1 MRLSTTDEAIPMEFK
16 GDSDL
21 LRTLIDHLPDCFI
34 YVKDA
39 QSRFIFTNVPHLK
52 LLGLASVEE
61 VVGRTDFDFFP
72 KELAEQYYADEQKVI
87 TSGKPVLDREEETV
101 YPDGNRIRVLTTKVP
116 LLADDGSVVG
126 VMGIT
131 RDITRLKQLEDE
143 LREQSITD
151 ELTGAYNRRWLKRDL
166 PILLNA
172 FARAGQPVSLIM
184 FDIDVLKEI
193 NDKYGHALG
202 DEALKTFT
210 RTTRKLLKRSTD
222 VLVRFGGD
230 EFLLVLFNVEPPDAE
245 QFAGELLQEMR
256 QTNIMDATAGE
267 EPVHVTFSAGVFGQ
281 KITEIIEPVI
291 KHADT
296 ALYAA
301 KDQGRNRVVLY
312 TPELEARP

>member
-1 MRLSTTDEAIPMEFK
+1 MEFK

-52 LLGLASVEE
+52 LLGLTSVED

-193 NDKYGHALG
+193 NDKYGHAVG

-230 EFLLVLFNVEPPDAE
+230 EFLLVLFNVEPSVAE
-245 QFAGELLQEMR
+245 QFASDLLQEMR
-256 QTNIMDATAGE
+256 QTNILDAAAEE
-267 EPVHVTFSAGVFGQ
+267 EPIHVTFSAGVFGQ
-281 KITEIIEPVI
+281 KITEMIEPVI

-301 KDQGRNRVVLY
+301 KDRGRNRVVLY

>member
-1 MRLSTTDEAIPMEFK
+1 MEFK

-39 QSRFIFTNVPHLK
+39 QSRFIFTNVAHLK
-52 LLGLASVEE
+52 LLGLASVED

-193 NDKYGHALG
+193 NDKYGHAVG
-202 DEALKTFT
+202 DEALKIFT

-230 EFLLVLFNVEPPDAE
+230 EFLLVLFNVEPPAAE

-267 EPVHVTFSAGVFGQ
+267 DPVHITFSAGVFGQ
-281 KITEIIEPVI
+281 KITEMIEPVI